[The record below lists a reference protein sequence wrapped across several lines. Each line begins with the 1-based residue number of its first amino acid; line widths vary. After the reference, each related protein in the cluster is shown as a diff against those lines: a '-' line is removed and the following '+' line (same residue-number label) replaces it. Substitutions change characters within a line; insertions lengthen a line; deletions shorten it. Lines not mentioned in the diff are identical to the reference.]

1 MSEFIRP
8 QVSVEEISENLA
20 RVSAEPLERGYGD
33 TLGNSLRRV
42 LLSSLEGAAVE
53 AIQIDGVQHEFTT
66 VEGVYEDITDIVL
79 NVKGLVF
86 RSMGTGDEAEA
97 SISVD
102 GPMTVTGGD
111 FNVPAEFEL
120 VNPEQV
126 ICTLGEGAHL
136 TMSMRIGTGRGYV
149 SGEDNERDDDPIG
162 LIHVDSLFSP
172 VTRCAKAVEPCRVGQ
187 HTDYDRLVLE
197 IETNG
202 GVTAREAV
210 VEAANIINQHMSA
223 FMTLTEED
231 EQPEDASIFA
241 QNRVEENVELDKQI
255 EDLDL
260 SVRSYNCLKR
270 AGIHSVRQLVEF
282 SENDLLNIRNF
293 GVKSIEEVK
302 DKLIIIPR
310 VYTNKP
316 RTKGT
321 GYKGLLHNPDP
332 EAPDDLLEG
341 VKAIRHMH
349 LRVIEE
355 TGFFTADEMLYPSNY
370 QYLVDLLSYVAV
382 GARSVENQEHRL
394 VSSGISVPV
403 GMKNPTAGSTTVM
416 LNSIYAAQAHQSFI
430 FRNWEVECDGNP
442 LAHAV
447 MRGYIGL
454 DGRTYPNY
462 HYEHLE
468 RLAERY
474 TEHAGYANPAAVIDC
489 NHDNSGKRP
498 LEQYR
503 ICKEVL
509 DSCRRNEFISKLVK
523 GFMIESYLEDGNQ
536 SVDGGVFG
544 KSITDPC
551 LGWEKTDYLIHE
563 IAERV

>member
-1 MSEFIRP
+1 MAMDFKRRLPIPMEIR
-8 QVSVEEISENLA
+8 EEMPL
-20 RVSAEPLERGYGD
+20 SAELTAKKQAFDAE
-33 TLGNSLRRV
+33 V
-42 LLSSLEGAAVE
+42 AKV
-53 AIQIDGVQHEFTT
+53 FT
-66 VEGVYEDITDIVL
+66 
-79 NVKGLVF
+79 
-86 RSMGTGDEAEA
+86 
-97 SISVD
+97 
-102 GPMTVTGGD
+102 
-111 FNVPAEFEL
+111 
-120 VNPEQV
+120 
-126 ICTLGEGAHL
+126 
-136 TMSMRIGTGRGYV
+136 
-149 SGEDNERDDDPIG
+149 GEDARKVLIIG
-162 LIHVDSLFSP
+162 PCSADREDS
-172 VTRCAKAVEPCRVGQ
+172 
-187 HTDYDRLVLE
+187 VLE
-197 IETNG
+197 YMNRLAK
-202 GVTAREAV
+202 TA
-210 VEAANIINQHMSA
+210 
-223 FMTLTEED
+223 
-231 EQPEDASIFA
+231 
-241 QNRVEENVELDKQI
+241 
-255 EDLDL
+255 
-260 SVRSYNCLKR
+260 
-270 AGIHSVRQLVEF
+270 
-282 SENDLLNIRNF
+282 
-293 GVKSIEEVK
+293 EEVK

-503 ICKEVL
+503 ICKEVF
-509 DSCRRNEFISKLVK
+509 DSCRRNEAISRLVK
-523 GFMIESYLEDGNQ
+523 APPTQ
-536 SVDGGVFG
+536 
-544 KSITDPC
+544 P
-551 LGWEKTDYLIHE
+551 
-563 IAERV
+563 

>member
-1 MSEFIRP
+1 MAMDFKRKLPIPMEIR
-8 QVSVEEISENLA
+8 EEMPL
-20 RVSAEPLERGYGD
+20 SAELTAKKQAFDAE
-33 TLGNSLRRV
+33 V
-42 LLSSLEGAAVE
+42 AKV
-53 AIQIDGVQHEFTT
+53 FT
-66 VEGVYEDITDIVL
+66 
-79 NVKGLVF
+79 
-86 RSMGTGDEAEA
+86 
-97 SISVD
+97 
-102 GPMTVTGGD
+102 
-111 FNVPAEFEL
+111 
-120 VNPEQV
+120 
-126 ICTLGEGAHL
+126 
-136 TMSMRIGTGRGYV
+136 
-149 SGEDNERDDDPIG
+149 GEDARKVLIIG
-162 LIHVDSLFSP
+162 PCSADREDS
-172 VTRCAKAVEPCRVGQ
+172 
-187 HTDYDRLVLE
+187 VLE
-197 IETNG
+197 YMNRLAK
-202 GVTAREAV
+202 TA
-210 VEAANIINQHMSA
+210 
-223 FMTLTEED
+223 
-231 EQPEDASIFA
+231 
-241 QNRVEENVELDKQI
+241 
-255 EDLDL
+255 
-260 SVRSYNCLKR
+260 
-270 AGIHSVRQLVEF
+270 
-282 SENDLLNIRNF
+282 
-293 GVKSIEEVK
+293 EEVK

-321 GYKGLLHNPDP
+321 GYKGLLHNPNP

-498 LEQYR
+498 LGAVSHLQGGARQLPPQRVHLQAGQGLYDR
-503 ICKEVL
+503 VL
-509 DSCRRNEFISKLVK
+509 PGGRQPAGRRRRLWQV
-523 GFMIESYLEDGNQ
+523 DHR
-536 SVDGGVFG
+536 SVPGLG
-544 KSITDPC
+544 KDRLPHPRDRGT
-551 LGWEKTDYLIHE
+551 YLITRFYQT
-563 IAERV
+563 A

>member
-1 MSEFIRP
+1 MSLVPYVVEQTNRGERSYDIFSRLLNDRIIFLGEEVNATTASLVVAQMLYLEAQDP
-8 QVSVEEISENLA
+8 DKDIQLYINSPGGSVTDGMAIYDTMQYVKCDVSTICVGMAASMGA
-20 RVSAEPLERGYGD
+20 F
-33 TLGNSLRRV
+33 
-42 LLSSLEGAAVE
+42 LLSSGAKGKRIALPNAEIMIHQPSAGTQGKVADMEIDVE
-53 AIQIDGVQHEFTT
+53 HFLRIKKN
-66 VEGVYEDITDIVL
+66 L
-79 NVKGLVF
+79 NEILA
-86 RSMGTGDEAEA
+86 SNTG
-97 SISVD
+97 
-102 GPMTVTGGD
+102 
-111 FNVPAEFEL
+111 
-120 VNPEQV
+120 
-126 ICTLGEGAHL
+126 
-136 TMSMRIGTGRGYV
+136 
-149 SGEDNERDDDPIG
+149 
-162 LIHVDSLFSP
+162 
-172 VTRCAKAVEPCRVGQ
+172 K
-187 HTDYDRLVLE
+187 
-197 IETNG
+197 
-202 GVTAREAV
+202 TA
-210 VEAANIINQHMSA
+210 
-223 FMTLTEED
+223 
-231 EQPEDASIFA
+231 
-241 QNRVEENVELDKQI
+241 
-255 EDLDL
+255 
-260 SVRSYNCLKR
+260 
-270 AGIHSVRQLVEF
+270 
-282 SENDLLNIRNF
+282 
-293 GVKSIEEVK
+293 EEVK

-509 DSCRRNEFISKLVK
+509 DSCRRNESISKLVK

-536 SVDGGVFG
+536 PVDGGVFG

-563 IAERV
+563 IAERI